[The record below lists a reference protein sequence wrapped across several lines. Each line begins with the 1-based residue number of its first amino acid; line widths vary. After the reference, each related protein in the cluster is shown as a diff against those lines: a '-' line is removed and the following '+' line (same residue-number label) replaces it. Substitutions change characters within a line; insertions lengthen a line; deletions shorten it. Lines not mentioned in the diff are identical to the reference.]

1 MNGMFQ
7 GEGSLASSQQGSS
20 GIMSKPAKEEAKPE
34 KEEAKPEKTPVS
46 FNFQGEGGEDNNSD
60 NTDSGTVVTNKEVDD
75 VIAEYKLP
83 TVLTS
88 YNNTVKDLQTYLNA
102 TPVAPSL
109 STDGRWGA
117 KTSAAVSDFQRYK
130 DELYKRATT
139 AAETFNETGGIASRT
154 TTKPAFER
162 FQVADSGAGFGAL
175 SDAASLD
182 GYKPSFTDMLRK
194 SLQTT
199 QQTILETNNQP
210 RTDAQ
215 NRAAQEYLGITV
227 DGNWGKGSTRTLAS
241 WQYKNGLLV
250 SGKLDEETLSAMK
263 NPNTLDPRK
272 EFTRKSVLNEAGTA
286 PDLAK
291 VKAWAKENLSDPI
304 RAAAFVATVE
314 AETGGRA
321 LVEGGYRLNRAI
333 EVFVTNNKY
342 MHIDDDLKK
351 PLDGRGLRRKASL
364 EALGTSASG
373 DQIFNYIYGPDADAI
388 GSILGN
394 TTATDGS
401 TYKGRGLIQITGKD
415 NYKRVGKILGIDLVS
430 NPELVNDPK
439 YAAPAAMAY
448 LSLPG
453 KDFFS
458 GTMSRDY
465 LKGVV
470 GHSGGTTEAQ
480 DRWDRAEELEDEM
493 YP

>member
-1 MNGMFQ
+1 VRGCGVRLVVLLLLFLGLFDNEGAVAMNKYSIDLEKLNLKSSEDLTFG
-7 GEGSLASSQQGSS
+7 GLGSTST
-20 GIMSKPAKEEAKPE
+20 IDEEAPDAYPE
-34 KEEAKPEKTPVS
+34 YDDSLKMALQSARDISFTTVEDGQKSDAQKKFDKTKFLQGIVDASAKPS
-46 FNFQGEGGEDNNSD
+46 
-60 NTDSGTVVTNKEVDD
+60 
-75 VIAEYKLP
+75 
-83 TVLTS
+83 
-88 YNNTVKDLQTYLNA
+88 
-102 TPVAPSL
+102 
-109 STDGRWGA
+109 STD
-117 KTSAAVSDFQRYK
+117 T
-130 DELYKRATT
+130 
-139 AAETFNETGGIASRT
+139 
-154 TTKPAFER
+154 
-162 FQVADSGAGFGAL
+162 
-175 SDAASLD
+175 
-182 GYKPSFTDMLRK
+182 LRE

-199 QQTILETNNQP
+199 QPTVEDTS
-210 RTDAQ
+210 TDAQ

-250 SGKLDEETLSAMK
+250 SGELDEETLSAMK

-272 EFTRKSVLNEAGTA
+272 ESTVRKSVLNETGTA
-286 PDLAK
+286 PDAAK
-291 VKAWAKENLSDPI
+291 VKAWAKENISDPI
-304 RAAAFVATVE
+304 RAASFVATVE

-342 MHIDDDLKK
+342 MHIDNDLKK

-415 NYKRVGKILGIDLVS
+415 NYRRVGKILGIDLVS

-470 GHSGGTTEAQ
+470 GHSGGTAEAQ
-480 DRWDRAEELEDEM
+480 TRWNRAQVLKDEM
-493 YP
+493 YPGQNN